1 MCVLSF
7 PVKLPLHEVKL
18 QYAAMYIMVFIIQR
32 ERDFP
37 VTDLPEIT
45 CRGPFPLIQRCE
57 SFLTVNT
64 SSEPIKLN
72 RKF

>member
-45 CRGPFPLIQRCE
+45 C
-57 SFLTVNT
+57 
-64 SSEPIKLN
+64 
-72 RKF
+72 